1 MEDVKVIVK
10 EPGKA
15 PAELV
20 IPNELRAF
28 RRLVSGY
35 IEPVRIASDMIALV
49 DEEGLINDAVYNCR
63 LAGHQLFGPIVFV
76 GVDGDEFCDV
86 PVGLKE
92 IGYLLEG
99 GRIR

>member
-1 MEDVKVIVK
+1 MNRINVIVK
-10 EPGKA
+10 QPGKD
-15 PAELV
+15 PVEIQV
-20 IPNELRAF
+20 ENELRAF
-28 RRLVSGY
+28 QRLVCGH

>member
-20 IPNELRAF
+20 IPNEYRAF
-28 RRLVSGY
+28 QRLVCGY
-35 IEPVRIASDMIALV
+35 FETVRITSDLIALV
-49 DEEGLINDAVYNCR
+49 DEKGLINDAVYNCR
-63 LAGHQLFGPIVFV
+63 VAGHQLFGPIVFI